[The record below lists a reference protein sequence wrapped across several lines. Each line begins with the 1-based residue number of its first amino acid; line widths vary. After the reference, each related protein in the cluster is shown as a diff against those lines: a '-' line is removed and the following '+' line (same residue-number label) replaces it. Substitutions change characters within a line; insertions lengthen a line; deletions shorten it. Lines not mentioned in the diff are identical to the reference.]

1 MKNTQNHSDM
11 LEIIFAG
18 KNKAYGAYQI
28 RRSYPDYLFRAFLGA
43 VTLIF
48 ILSALPKILSN
59 IAVTK
64 TESVTEE
71 NRIFTTVKT
80 PEKQPQP
87 KLKIAAALP
96 PVAKQTF
103 RLVPPKVLPNELVT
117 DQQKTATVEEAEK
130 SLGTPGKTS
139 SAGIGEEEVPQ
150 FPGTGGLYEP
160 PVARTEAVDT
170 VVDIIRVEK
179 MPSFPGG
186 DGELIRF
193 ISENLEY
200 PAIARETNITG
211 TVALSFVVGK
221 DGGISDVKIL
231 KEIGGGCGKE
241 AVRVLKMMPRWTPG
255 ESNGHPVK
263 VRFTLPVKFRLQ

>member
-1 MKNTQNHSDM
+1 MKNTQNYSDM

-28 RRSYPDYLFRAFLGA
+28 RRSYLDYLLRAFLGA

-48 ILSALPKILSN
+48 VLSALPKILSN

-71 NRIFTTVKT
+71 DRIFTTVKT
-80 PEKQPQP
+80 PEKPPQP
-87 KLKIAAALP
+87 KLKIAAAPP
-96 PVAKQTF
+96 PVVKQTF
-103 RLVPPKVLPNELVT
+103 RLVPPKVLPNDLVT
-117 DQQKTATVEEAEK
+117 DQQKTTTVEEAEK
-130 SLGTPGKTS
+130 DLGTPGKTS
-139 SAGIGEEEVPQ
+139 SAGNGEEEIPQ

-160 PVARTEAVDT
+160 PAARTEAVDT
-170 VVDIIRVEK
+170 VMDIITVEK

-193 ISENLEY
+193 IRDNLVY
-200 PAIARETNITG
+200 PTTACVQG
-211 TVALSFVVGK
+211 TVAVSFVIGK
-221 DGGISDVKIL
+221 DGEVYDVKLL
-231 KEIGGGCGKE
+231 KDIGAGCGRE
-241 AVRVLKMMPRWTPG
+241 AMRVIKMMPRWIPG

-263 VRFTLPVKFRLQ
+263 VRFTMPVRFKLE